1 MDVHFPFLFSEFLF
15 PARLC
20 LFCRPVPLTDRSGA
34 PVLRTKAPA
43 EENLSQKH
51 FDRPVYRLGI
61 SQDQLHQFS
70 RKRHANPVEINEKAV
85 KSDPEKKSR

>member
-1 MDVHFPFLFSEFLF
+1 MCIFLFLFFRIPFSGPSPPFLPS
-15 PARLC
+15 C
-20 LFCRPVPLTDRSGA
+20 PLTDRSGA
-34 PVLRTKAPA
+34 PALRTKAPA

-70 RKRHANPVEINEKAV
+70 RKRHADPVEINEKAV